1 MLLSL
6 ESRIGRRRGTT
17 HIALFPRPSPER
29 GVSVSEHLAL
39 QCLFPVRVSM
49 LPVSAL
55 SISDT
60 SLSAYSKH
68 LPGFALWTTF
78 SSSLVERDF
87 HDYYP
92 GSVTLSLSTR
102 RAIPSSLAA
111 RRSSLT

>member
-1 MLLSL
+1 
-6 ESRIGRRRGTT
+6 
-17 HIALFPRPSPER
+17 
-29 GVSVSEHLAL
+29 
-39 QCLFPVRVSM
+39 M

-87 HDYYP
+87 HDMK
-92 GSVTLSLSTR
+92 
-102 RAIPSSLAA
+102 
-111 RRSSLT
+111 

>member
-1 MLLSL
+1 
-6 ESRIGRRRGTT
+6 
-17 HIALFPRPSPER
+17 
-29 GVSVSEHLAL
+29 
-39 QCLFPVRVSM
+39 M

-68 LPGFALWTTF
+68 LPVFALWTTF